1 VQFETW
7 EQDEGSGVQL
17 ELINTFTSIIPQVKT
32 SFRDS
37 CTNPPHTHTTSTH
50 YSHYQALVAG
60 TENLIVSLRLAP
72 LVLVPKLARMAE
84 KNNSCTDITQRQ
96 ATANALLDALRA
108 FHGTNI
114 LFIPPLS
121 LCCACVCV
129 CVFACACAHVHGVT
143 VCVPS
148 LVGTCLARGDAR
160 RTRARPELPPKRL

>member
-37 CTNPPHTHTTSTH
+37 CTNPPHTHTTST
-50 YSHYQALVAG
+50 HYQALVAG

-129 CVFACACAHVHGVT
+129 CVCLRVHV
-143 VCVPS
+143 
-148 LVGTCLARGDAR
+148 
-160 RTRARPELPPKRL
+160 RTYMV